1 MAINVNTVYKTVL
14 LVLNKEQR
22 GYMTPDEFNK
32 ISNQVQREIFERYFE
47 DLNQQSRQ
55 PQNDIDYAD
64 RLELTEEKLQEFKT
78 SFLPA
83 YDKNNDNFSI
93 PSDLYK
99 LGNVSSRQVN
109 YFDDGAGNFG
119 SIYSNQYKELQRVN
133 RHDFNL
139 IRRSKLVQPSKNYG
153 IFLYE
158 ADKIKVFPV
167 IATQNGQ
174 TPIELDY
181 LKKPTEPRWGYV
193 LGGIGQ
199 FLYDATTYN
208 TSSLILSQVLTLDTN
223 TTAGL
228 TDGTYTIDITSTATD
243 PVSTSGSSTGGSVT
257 ITVTSNTVTSVTIAS
272 VGSGFSVGDTIT
284 INAASSTP
292 VFPGGG
298 GTGTATIVLAANN
311 LMGASAQGSTDFMLH
326 NSEQSEVI
334 LNILLYAGVIIRDP
348 QAVQTAL
355 AQVQKDESN
364 EKQ

>member
-78 SFLPA
+78 SSLPA
-83 YDKNNDNFSI
+83 YDKNNDNFTI

-99 LGNVSSRQVN
+99 LGNVSYRQVN
-109 YFDDGAGNFG
+109 YFNDGAGSTGFV
-119 SIYSNQYKELQRVN
+119 YSTQYKELQRVN

-158 ADKIKVFPV
+158 GDKIKVFPV
-167 IATQNGQ
+167 IATQDGQ
-174 TPIELDY
+174 KPIELDY
-181 LKKPTEPRWGYV
+181 LKKPIEPRWGYV

-208 TSSLILSQVLTLDTN
+208 TSSLILSQVLTLNTN
-223 TTAGL
+223 TTTGL

-257 ITVTSNTVTSVTIAS
+257 VTVASNTVTSVTVAS
-272 VGSGFSVGDTIT
+272 VGSGFAVGDTIT
-284 INAASSTP
+284 INAASAT
-292 VFPGGG
+292 FPGGA
-298 GTGTATIVLAANN
+298 GTGTATIVLTANN
-311 LMGASAQGSTDFMLH
+311 LMSASAQGSTDFMLH